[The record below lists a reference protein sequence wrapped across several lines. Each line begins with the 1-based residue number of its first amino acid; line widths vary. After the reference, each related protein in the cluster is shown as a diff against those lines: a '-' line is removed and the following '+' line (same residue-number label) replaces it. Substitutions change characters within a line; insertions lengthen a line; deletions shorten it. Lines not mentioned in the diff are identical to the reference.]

1 VKEVLLVTGS
11 SGIAAATARLWA
23 AENPVFVV
31 GINPEECR
39 SLATELREASFAEA
53 DVRDES
59 ALRKAV
65 AACIDRFGRIDA
77 LFNVA
82 GISARSAGDGPL
94 HECKSAGW
102 DLAMDVNAKGTFL
115 MCREVLGLWT
125 KNAQAGAILNCG
137 SVLARHPQGDHFA
150 TVGYAASKGAIEAMS
165 VSAAAYYAPRG
176 IRINV
181 IALGLV
187 GTPMSARAQANPQIT
202 EYMIHKQP
210 LTKGMLSAED
220 VAKTACFLLRS
231 DSNPI
236 TGQIVT
242 VDGGW
247 AVSE

>member
-11 SGIAAATARLWA
+11 TGIAAATARLWA

-31 GINPEECR
+31 GINTEECR
-39 SLATELREASFAEA
+39 SLAAELAEASFAEA
-53 DVRDES
+53 DVRDEGAVQKS
-59 ALRKAV
+59 V
-65 AACIDRFGRIDA
+65 AACLDHFGRIDA

-82 GISARSAGDGPL
+82 GVSARSAGDGPL

-102 DLAMDVNAKGTFL
+102 NLAMDVNAKGTFL
-115 MCREVLGLWT
+115 MCREVLGVWT
-125 KNAQAGAILNCG
+125 KNAQGGVILNCG
-137 SVLARHPQGDHFA
+137 SVLARHPQGDYFA

-165 VSAAAYYAPRG
+165 VAAAAYYASRG

-181 IALGLV
+181 IAPGLV
-187 GTPMSARAQANPQIT
+187 RTLMSARAQAVPQIV
-202 EYMIHKQP
+202 EYMTHKQP

-220 VAKTACFLLRS
+220 VAKTACFLLRI
-231 DSNPI
+231 DSSPI

-247 AVSE
+247 TVSE

>member
-1 VKEVLLVTGS
+1 MKEVLLVTGS

-23 AENPVFVV
+23 AENPVFVI
-31 GINPEECR
+31 GINAEECR
-39 SLATELREASFAEA
+39 SLAAELGEASFAVA
-53 DVRDES
+53 DVRNES
-59 ALRKAV
+59 AIRTAV
-65 AACIDRFGRIDA
+65 AACLDHFGKIDA

-82 GISARSAGDGPL
+82 GVSARSAGDGPL

-102 DLAMDVNAKGTFL
+102 NLAMDVNAKGTFL
-115 MCREVLGLWT
+115 MCREVLGVWT
-125 KNAQAGAILNCG
+125 KNAQAGVILNCG

-165 VSAAAYYAPRG
+165 VAAAAYYASRG

-181 IALGLV
+181 IAPGLV
-187 GTPMSARAQANPQIT
+187 RTPMSARAQADPKIM
-202 EYMIHKQP
+202 EYMTHKQP
-210 LTKGMLSAED
+210 LTKGLLSAED

-231 DSNPI
+231 DSSPI

-247 AVSE
+247 TVSE

>member
-1 VKEVLLVTGS
+1 
-11 SGIAAATARLWA
+11 
-23 AENPVFVV
+23 
-31 GINPEECR
+31 
-39 SLATELREASFAEA
+39 
-53 DVRDES
+53 
-59 ALRKAV
+59 
-65 AACIDRFGRIDA
+65 
-77 LFNVA
+77 
-82 GISARSAGDGPL
+82 
-94 HECKSAGW
+94 
-102 DLAMDVNAKGTFL
+102 MDVNARGTFL

-125 KNAQAGAILNCG
+125 KNAQAGAVLNCG

-181 IALGLV
+181 IAPGLV
-187 GTPMSARAQANPQIT
+187 RTPMSARAQTDLRIT

-210 LTKGMLSAED
+210 LTEGMLSAED

-231 DSNPI
+231 DSNAI